1 MTLFG
6 TEEVD
11 CRLRDAGELVP
22 DLSRGDKD
30 RDAVSE
36 RAARS
41 TPREEPR
48 LPGGSIPL
56 PGWNG
61 SVTALGRDFGRPLSG
76 GVSES

>member
-1 MTLFG
+1 MTLLG
-6 TEEVD
+6 TDEVD
-11 CRLRDAGELVP
+11 CRLREADEP
-22 DLSRGDKD
+22 TDCLSRGDKD
-30 RDAVSE
+30 RDEVSE

-41 TPREEPR
+41 TPREGPK
-48 LPGGSIPL
+48 LPGGNIP

>member
-11 CRLRDAGELVP
+11 CRLREADDP
-22 DLSRGDKD
+22 TDCLSRGDKD
-30 RDAVSE
+30 RDASE

-41 TPREEPR
+41 TPREGPI
-48 LPGGSIPL
+48 LLGGNIPL

-61 SVTALGRDFGRPLSG
+61 SVTALGRDLGRPAIPC
-76 GVSES
+76 